1 MTSASE
7 DANFVEFDNGDGGTS
22 GSTFIPAGTYTFSV
36 DASATWSLS
45 F

>member
-1 MTSASE
+1 MTSASD
-7 DANFVEFDNGDGGTS
+7 DANFVQFDNGDGATS
-22 GSTFIPAGTYTFSV
+22 GSTFIPAGTYMFTV